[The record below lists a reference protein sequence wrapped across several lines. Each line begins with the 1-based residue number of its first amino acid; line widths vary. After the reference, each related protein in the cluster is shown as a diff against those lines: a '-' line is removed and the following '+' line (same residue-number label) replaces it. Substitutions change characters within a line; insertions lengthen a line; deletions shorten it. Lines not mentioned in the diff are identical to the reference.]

1 MNTAIL
7 PSPGVGV
14 IIANI
19 THTTDSYSYPAGRVG
34 GGGGPGQYSSVI
46 SGKILRCRLIVTTA
60 ELSPHTPSIITNSG
74 NGGKA
79 GNIPSGQSG
88 HIKVDI
94 IDQLSNKYLKITKCV
109 VTFGVQKAK
118 TKCILSLSFLNKFCE

>member
-1 MNTAIL
+1 MNTGIL

-14 IIANI
+14 IIGNI
-19 THTTDSYSYPAGRVG
+19 THTTDSYSYPAGRV
-34 GGGGPGQYSSVI
+34 GGGPGQYSSVI
-46 SGKILRCRLIVTTA
+46 SGKILRCRLIVTTV

-94 IDQLSNKYLKITKCV
+94 IDQMSNKYLKIK
-109 VTFGVQKAK
+109 
-118 TKCILSLSFLNKFCE
+118 N

>member
-34 GGGGPGQYSSVI
+34 GEGGGGGGPGQYSSVI
-46 SGKILRCRLIVTTA
+46 SGKILRCRLIVTTV

-88 HIKVDI
+88 HIKVDDI

-109 VTFGVQKAK
+109 VTFGVQ
-118 TKCILSLSFLNKFCE
+118 